1 MSMVQRYQKRISGP
15 LMDRIDIH
23 LEVQRV
29 PYHTLEA
36 AGTGEPPTAICAR
49 VAAARQIQAERFAP
63 LNRPHV
69 LVNGDMGPAEVQ
81 HPTFRS
87 GKKELERI
95 KGKGKSTEKGSGDK
109 LWDMKTK
116 ELAYTTERLDHLGIV
131 AGICKQIELVANIDG
146 ALATPSA
153 RKVSCGEAV
162 QAMVLNAMGLTGR
175 ALYLMPEYMSNKPV
189 DLLIR
194 EGLVAADFN
203 DDTLGRALDEVQQ
216 AGVTELFARVA
227 SKAVEVFE
235 VKREYAHLDTS
246 SFSLHG
252 VYESKVAQRAGEAYH
267 AVEIRQGYSKEQR
280 PDLKQVV
287 VTLITSQA
295 LALPLWL
302 EVLDGN
308 SSDKKSF
315 AQTIKR
321 YCRQLEE
328 GTPLWFVMDS
338 AAYSEENLVA
348 WQNIGWVTR
357 VPETVGEA
365 KAVLQAVAR
374 AVMTDA
380 GEGYRI
386 CPLGNTYGTIHQ
398 RWLLVYSH
406 QAYER
411 ECQQLDKRVARAEEG
426 AATAWRALQKRTF
439 QCQADAQAAAAQL
452 GKTLPWHQLQA
463 QVVPLKN
470 YTKPGRP
477 AKDAVAQIVGWQLTG
492 QLVLNAQA
500 VTEKRQ
506 RLGRF
511 IVATNVLDEA
521 ALPDNKLLTIYK
533 EQGSA
538 VERGFRFLK
547 DPLFFADSLFLK
559 SPARIMAM
567 IMIMG
572 LALLV
577 YALAERQ
584 LRRQL
589 AALNQTIPDQKGQ
602 PTQTPT
608 MRRVAQIFEGVDILT
623 IRHHNQV
630 VARHVLN
637 LADLRRTIVSLLGPE
652 VHYCYLVDF

>member
-1 MSMVQRYQKRISGP
+1 M
-15 LMDRIDIH
+15 
-23 LEVQRV
+23 E
-29 PYHTLEA
+29 T
-36 AGTGEPPTAICAR
+36 
-49 VAAARQIQAERFAP
+49 
-63 LNRPHV
+63 
-69 LVNGDMGPAEVQ
+69 
-81 HPTFRS
+81 
-87 GKKELERI
+87 KELE
-95 KGKGKSTEKGSGDK
+95 
-109 LWDMKTK
+109 
-116 ELAYTTERLDHLGIV
+116 YTTERLDHLGIV
-131 AGICKQIELVANIDG
+131 AGICKQIKLIEIIDES
-146 ALATPSA
+146 LATPSE

-162 QAMVLNAMGLTGR
+162 QAMVLNALGLTGR

-194 EGLVAADFN
+194 EGLVADDFN

-235 VKREYAHLDTS
+235 VESEYVHLDTS

-252 VYESKVAQRAGEAYH
+252 AYESEVAERAVKVME
-267 AVEIRQGYSKEQR
+267 AVEIRHGYSKKQR

-295 LALPLWL
+295 SALPLWL

-308 SSDKKSF
+308 SNDKKSF
-315 AQTIKR
+315 AQTIKS

-328 GTPLWFVMDS
+328 EETPPWFVMDS
-338 AAYSEENLVA
+338 AAYSEENLTA
-348 WQNIGWVTR
+348 WQTIGWVTR

-365 KAVLQAVAR
+365 KAVLQAVALE
-374 AVMTDA
+374 AMTDV

-386 CPLGNTYGTIHQ
+386 YPLGNTYGGIRQ
-398 RWLLVYSH
+398 RWLVVYSH

-411 ECQQLDKRVARAEEG
+411 ESKQLDKRVARAEEN
-426 AATAWRALQKRTF
+426 AANAWRSLQKRTF

-452 GKTLPWHQLQA
+452 AETLPWHRPQA
-463 QVVPLKN
+463 QVVPLKK
-470 YTKPGRP
+470 YAKPGRP

-492 QLVLNAQA
+492 PLVLNEQA
-500 VTEKRQ
+500 VAEKRQ

-521 ALPDNKLLTIYK
+521 VLPNTKLLNLYK

-589 AALNQTIPDQKGQ
+589 TAHNDTIPDQKGQ

-623 IRHHNQV
+623 IRQHHQV
-630 VARHVLN
+630 VARQVLN
-637 LADLRRTIVSLLGPE
+637 LTDLRRQIVSLLGPE
-652 VHYCYLVDF
+652 VQYCYLVDF

>member
-1 MSMVQRYQKRISGP
+1 M
-15 LMDRIDIH
+15 
-23 LEVQRV
+23 E
-29 PYHTLEA
+29 T
-36 AGTGEPPTAICAR
+36 
-49 VAAARQIQAERFAP
+49 
-63 LNRPHV
+63 
-69 LVNGDMGPAEVQ
+69 
-81 HPTFRS
+81 
-87 GKKELERI
+87 KELEY
-95 KGKGKSTEKGSGDK
+95 S
-109 LWDMKTK
+109 
-116 ELAYTTERLDHLGIV
+116 TERLDHLGIV
-131 AGICKQIELVANIDG
+131 AGICKQIKLIELIDG
-146 ALATPSA
+146 SLAMPTA

-162 QAMVLNAMGLTGR
+162 QAMVLNALGLTGR

-194 EGLVAADFN
+194 EGLEGTDFN

-216 AGVTELFARVA
+216 AGVTELFALVA

-235 VKREYAHLDTS
+235 VESEYAHLDTS

-252 VYESKVAQRAGEAYH
+252 AYESKVAERAVKVME
-267 AVEIRQGYSKEQR
+267 AVEITHGYSKEQR

-295 LALPLWL
+295 SALPLWL

-308 SSDKKSF
+308 SNDKKSF
-315 AQTIKR
+315 PQTIQS

-328 GTPLWFVMDS
+328 GTPPWFVMDS
-338 AAYSEENLVA
+338 AAYSKENLTT
-348 WQNIGWVTR
+348 WQKIGWVTR
-357 VPETVGEA
+357 VPETVGAA
-365 KAVLQAVAR
+365 KAVLQAVAPE
-374 AVMTDA
+374 AMMDV

-386 CPLGNTYGTIHQ
+386 CPLGNIYGNIRQ
-398 RWLLVYSH
+398 RWLVVYSH
-406 QAYER
+406 QADVR
-411 ECQQLDKRVARAEEG
+411 ESKQLDKRVAQAGEKAED
-426 AATAWRALQKRTF
+426 AWRSLQKRTF

-452 GKTLPWHQLQA
+452 AKSLPWHQPQA
-463 QVVPLKN
+463 QSVPLKKYAN
-470 YTKPGRP
+470 PGRP

-492 QLVLNAQA
+492 SLVLNEQA
-500 VTEKRQ
+500 IVEKRQ

-511 IVATNVLDEA
+511 IVATNVLDED
-521 ALPDNKLLTIYK
+521 ALPDTQLLNVYK
-533 EQGSA
+533 EQGSS

-589 AALNQTIPDQKGQ
+589 AAHNETIPDQKGQ

-608 MRRVAQIFEGVDILT
+608 MRRIAQLFEGIDLLI
-623 IRHHNQV
+623 IRQYGHV
-630 VARHVLN
+630 VARHLLN
-637 LADLRRTIVSLLGPE
+637 MTDVHRQIVSLLGPE
-652 VHYCYLVDF
+652 VQYCYLVDF